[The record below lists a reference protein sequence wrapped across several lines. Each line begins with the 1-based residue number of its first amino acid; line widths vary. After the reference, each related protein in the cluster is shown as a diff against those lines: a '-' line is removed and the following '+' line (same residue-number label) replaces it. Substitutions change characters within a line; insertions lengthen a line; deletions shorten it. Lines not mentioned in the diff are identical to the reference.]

1 MSVVGEQKPP
11 TSQLAWT
18 ALICA
23 LMVCIPPL
31 GMVAILLGSIAL
43 GRIRNSNGALGGR
56 RMALLAMGLGAA
68 SSVGWLISIEQFN
81 SWYQEKIS
89 TRMNLVIKTALDGAQ
104 SDDFDRVRSQFSID
118 GDQLLQNEAISGFG
132 VELKDRWGRL
142 LDVSIL
148 PSTPQRNQDMQRW
161 AVAFELEFEHAKP
174 IGAATFVLVPNVGG
188 TELRDF
194 PNGIIPQPLLV
205 ELEITEAEKTLRL
218 GPG

>member
-1 MSVVGEQKPP
+1 MSDVGEQKPP

-23 LMVCIPPL
+23 FMVCIPPL

-68 SSVGWLISIEQFN
+68 SSVGWLIGIEQFN
-81 SWYQEKIS
+81 SWFHGKIR
-89 TRMNLVIKTALDGAQ
+89 TRMNLVIKTVLDGAE
-104 SDDFDRVRSQFSID
+104 SGDFDRVRSHFSID
-118 GDQLLQNEAISGFG
+118 EDPLQNEAISDFG
-132 VELKDRWGRL
+132 DELKNHWGRL
-142 LDVSIL
+142 LDVSIVQ
-148 PSTPQRNQDMQRW
+148 STPQGDQVMQRW

-174 IGAATFVLVPNVGG
+174 IGGATFVLVPNVGS
-188 TELRDF
+188 TELKDF
-194 PNGIIPQPLLV
+194 PAGFIPQPLLV